1 MLFTAA
7 KCLDTIMQLHG
18 KLPVVAQ
25 WLRASL
31 MDTLLSL
38 SGPGTCSDIYLPT
51 LGNFYSHFEIAVSSS
66 QRWRTGV
73 ISRGTWKQTAVGSKR
88 NT

>member
-31 MDTLLSL
+31 IDTLLTL

-51 LGNFYSHFEIAVSSS
+51 LGNF
-66 QRWRTGV
+66 
-73 ISRGTWKQTAVGSKR
+73 
-88 NT
+88 